1 MAAVFYLKTKHVMIH
16 WYILRIDKMGK
27 KSKIS
32 NFYLSSTITYVQ
44 IITYDDDDD
53 KRKQI

>member
-1 MAAVFYLKTKHVMIH
+1 
-16 WYILRIDKMGK
+16 MGK
-27 KSKIS
+27 ISKIS